1 MNSPKPIDPQWL
13 SDTLTP
19 YLRYAF
25 SHALRS
31 NARIKPYIQRAANA
45 CKNNL
50 NTPGQDSDAQ
60 FEHVLQTVE
69 RRCRGLPVQTNVI
82 TDNLEALAQFLI
94 GRAQVKGPYELPDLG
109 TPGGGDRFGAF
120 LASLPPKP
128 VLGDKLID
136 PRLCSAL
143 PGQFASSEL
152 SGTLSKAEDQ
162 FYRRKDRRRK
172 NLFTMPPSTTPQSPS
187 TVEKPRA
194 TPGSLEPRDN
204 QQRQASFPQ
213 PGHQQSH
220 KPIFQPGPQQGFG
233 VLIPREQP
241 TAYNDI
247 MSGRAAVNPV
257 QSRHDQ
263 AQAGSLDTSKRPAHT
278 NTSAPRQQE
287 ASTSTSGPSPHPPQ
301 TNESV
306 SQQQNPSHAILSQPP
321 ALLSQPL
328 QPQQV
333 TAPTA
338 PNPPHQSESTTI
350 PDILLWSTSA
360 ELEAEMAAFR
370 NLPRAEK
377 MAKLTKILSS
387 LQAKHAEKVLP
398 PKSVSRERRTSV
410 GRSRVTRYEMRKRQD
425 AAMR

>member
-109 TPGGGDRFGAF
+109 TPGGGDRFG
-120 LASLPPKP
+120 
-128 VLGDKLID
+128 
-136 PRLCSAL
+136 
-143 PGQFASSEL
+143 
-152 SGTLSKAEDQ
+152 
-162 FYRRKDRRRK
+162 
-172 NLFTMPPSTTPQSPS
+172 
-187 TVEKPRA
+187 
-194 TPGSLEPRDN
+194 
-204 QQRQASFPQ
+204 
-213 PGHQQSH
+213 
-220 KPIFQPGPQQGFG
+220 GPQQGFG

-306 SQQQNPSHAILSQPP
+306 SQQQNLSHAI
-321 ALLSQPL
+321 LSQPL

-370 NLPRAEK
+370 NLPRVEK

-398 PKSVSRERRTSV
+398 LKSVSRERRTSV